1 MYNLFRHIEFLI
13 LRHDCV
19 IIPGFGAFIVTTSP
33 ARIDRE
39 NCRIYPP
46 CRSVMFNQAVNLDD
60 GLLANSYARSMSLT
74 FEEAR
79 QVILKDVGK
88 LMAYLKNNGRVQI
101 GRLGCIELG
110 TEEKLIFIPSST
122 PEKDARTLGFSSIS
136 LLSLSDSYSN
146 SHNSLS
152 IPSLV
157 EKDHTHY
164 HFRINRTLSKFAAV
178 FTLLFLILVAVILY
192 PVPTDSREQRAS
204 VVPVDALIQSKK
216 TIVVDKDTDP
226 SVVNIKDETIAEPS
240 SAVMPKYYL
249 IVGTFTTPN
258 EAERFAEKN
267 STSEYPLEAISS
279 RKLTRVS
286 IAMSND
292 KEELIKKL
300 NSQQII
306 NRFPQAW
313 IWSASD

>member
-1 MYNLFRHIEFLI
+1 MYNLFRHIEFLL

-88 LMAYLKNNGRVQI
+88 LLAYLKNNGRVQI

-110 TEEKLIFIPSST
+110 TEEKLLFIPSST
-122 PEKDARTLGFSSIS
+122 PEKESRSLGLSPVS
-136 LLSLSDSYSN
+136 LLSLSESYPI

-152 IPSLV
+152 TPSFV

-178 FTLLFLILVAVILY
+178 FTLLFLILVAVIIY

-204 VVPVDALIQSKK
+204 VVPVDALIPSKK
-216 TIVVDKDTDP
+216 IAAVDKDTTL
-226 SVVNIKDETIAEPS
+226 SVVTLKDETKAEQNDT
-240 SAVMPKYYL
+240 MLPKYYL
-249 IVGTFTTPN
+249 IVGTFTTRD

-267 STSEYPLEAISS
+267 STSEFPLEAISS

-286 IAMSND
+286 VAMSND

-300 NSQQII
+300 NSQQILHH
-306 NRFPQAW
+306 FPHAW